1 MKMLPEEKNLLEE
14 IRATGVEID
23 DIEELMHMDQ
33 NDKALVPIVV
43 KYIKRFEETNYRE
56 LLVRALGVKG
66 FTEASDV
73 LLDEFYRSDDLHYK
87 WAIGNT
93 ISIIADPNIV
103 SEMIEISLNKE
114 HGAARGMIVYELG
127 RFKDERIKDVLISLL
142 DDEIMKGYALHSLK
156 LLKDE
161 STRKYAERF
170 LDCDIDWVRKEAESM
185 IRKLDKLK
193 IKEQEKE
200 KARKAKEKEKEKA
213 RKARELEREKAK
225 KAKEQEKEK
234 ARKAKE
240 KEKAKKAKEKEKSK

>member
-23 DIEELMHMDQ
+23 DIEELMHMDE
-33 NDKALVPIVV
+33 NDKDLVPIVV
-43 KYIKRFEETNYRE
+43 KYIQRFKETNYRE

-66 FTEASDV
+66 FTEAFDV
-73 LLDEFYRSDDLHYK
+73 LLDEFYRSNDLHYK

-114 HGAARGMIVYELG
+114 HGAARMMIVRELG

-142 DDEIMKGYALHSLK
+142 DDEDVDGYALHSLK
-156 LLKDE
+156 FLKDE

-170 LDCDIDWVRKEAESM
+170 LDCDIKWIRKEAESM
-185 IRKLDKLK
+185 IKKLDKLK
-193 IKEQEKE
+193 LKEEEKE
-200 KARKAKEKEKEKA
+200 KAK
-213 RKARELEREKAK
+213 KARELEREKARRTK
-225 KAKEQEKEK
+225 WI
-234 ARKAKE
+234 
-240 KEKAKKAKEKEKSK
+240 SKIAG